1 MSLAVLE
8 NVALGFGKKTIVEG
22 LDLRI
27 AAGDRIGLIGPN
39 GSGKTSLL
47 RLLAG
52 EQLPDFGSIVLTRGT
67 RLGYLP
73 QDIAISHDK
82 PLLRFVTESVQGRA
96 ELDAEIIHAEAA
108 LTEAERDPG
117 DGELLMSLAEKL
129 ADLHERV
136 AHFEMHYTEHEALR
150 ILAGLGFAS
159 RERTRLL

>member
-47 RLLAG
+47 RLLAR
-52 EQLPDFGSIVLTRGT
+52 EQAPDYGSVTLSRGT

-73 QDIAISHDK
+73 QDIAISADK
-82 PLLRFVTESVQGRA
+82 PLLRFVMESVQGREA
-96 ELDAEIIHAEAA
+96 LDQELVELEGALADAEK
-108 LTEAERDPG
+108 DPG
-117 DGELLMSLAEKL
+117 DGEVLMSLA
-129 ADLHERV
+129 
-136 AHFEMHYTEHEALR
+136 
-150 ILAGLGFAS
+150 
-159 RERTRLL
+159 